1 MMFGYGSFRRM
12 LAGLC
17 LCAISAAVS
26 TAQTAVTTQKLETA
40 QQTNERIQQLAVES
54 QTVAGDYRVGAG
66 DLLAIEVFEVP
77 ELTRDVRVS
86 QSGFITLPLL
96 PMRIQVNGLTGS
108 QIEEKITEIL
118 QAKGL
123 ISHPE
128 VTVALKEQHSQ
139 PITIIGSV
147 RQPKVI
153 QSIRPVS
160 LVEALSDAG
169 GIADDAGNVVLVTKR
184 EPEPEAQPASGGTD
198 GAAVDAA
205 PDPFAGPQTIS
216 VNLTELLDRPD
227 PKLNLML
234 RGGDIVSVPR
244 GGIVYVVGAVNHPG
258 GFVLQSN
265 TDKLTALQALALAQG
280 LTGTAKSGDAV
291 IVRKDPTT
299 GKNQDIRVDL
309 KKILQRKGD
318 DVTLWANDILFVPD
332 SEGKRVLKTLGTSAL
347 TLTTGVAIVRGGQF

>member
-1 MMFGYGSFRRM
+1 MFDNRIFWRM

-26 TAQTAVTTQKLETA
+26 TAQTAVTFQKLETA
-40 QQTNERIQQLAVES
+40 QRTNERIQQLAVES
-54 QTVAGDYRVGAG
+54 HADAGDYRVGAG

-77 ELTRDVRVS
+77 ELTREVRVS

-128 VTVALKEQHSQ
+128 VTVALKEQHSR

-198 GAAVDAA
+198 GVAVDAA

-227 PKLNLML
+227 PKFNLML

-299 GKNQDIRVDL
+299 GKNQDIRVNL
-309 KKILQRKGD
+309 KKILQRKGE
-318 DVTLWANDILFVPD
+318 DVALSANDILFVPD